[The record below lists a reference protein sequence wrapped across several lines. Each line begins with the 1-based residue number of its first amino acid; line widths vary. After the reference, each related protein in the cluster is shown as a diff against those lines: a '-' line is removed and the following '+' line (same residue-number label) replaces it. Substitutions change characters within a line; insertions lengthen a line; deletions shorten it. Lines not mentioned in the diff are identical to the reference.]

1 MENNIKKISLLLGV
15 MCFLLTVGIYIQIK
29 TVNNS
34 GTAVAKTNAENE
46 LRNKVLEMK
55 EKYDNGYRQLEK
67 KEQELTKLIEDATGD
82 DENANQISK
91 ELNTLNSILGLTKLE
106 GPGIEITISDGEVSE
121 NTLNVSYYIV
131 HDEDL
136 LFIVNALFN
145 AGAEAVSINGERIIN
160 STAITC
166 IGNVIKVNDEKLGNP
181 YKIKAIGSKQ
191 RLEGSLTMT
200 GGYLDILEL
209 I

>member
-15 MCFLLTVGIYIQIK
+15 MCFLLTVGLYIQIK

-91 ELNTLNSILGLTKLE
+91 ELNTLNR
-106 GPGIEITISDGEVSE
+106 
-121 NTLNVSYYIV
+121 NYYIRWRSIR
-131 HDEDL
+131 EYIKCFL
-136 LFIVNALFN
+136 LH
-145 AGAEAVSINGERIIN
+145 S
-160 STAITC
+160 S
-166 IGNVIKVNDEKLGNP
+166 
-181 YKIKAIGSKQ
+181 
-191 RLEGSLTMT
+191 
-200 GGYLDILEL
+200 
-209 I
+209 